1 MTGATAFDSAAM
13 ARAMRLAERGR
24 YRAHPNPMV
33 GCVLARDGDIVGEG
47 WHAVAGEAHAEINA
61 LEAAGDRARGATAY
75 VTLEPCAHHGKTPP
89 CAKALVAAGVAEV
102 IMAMLD
108 PYPAVRGR
116 GRAILDAAGIAT
128 RVGLMQQAAAD
139 LNRGFLSRVERGRPW
154 LTLKVASSL
163 DGATAMRDGESQWIT
178 GPEARADV
186 QRLRAASGAVMT
198 GIGTVLADDPLLTVR
213 DTTLDTGG
221 RQPLRAVLDTSLRMP
236 VEASMLAMP
245 GTTLVY
251 CGDDSARET
260 LVSRGAEIV
269 RTDGAGGRVELVA
282 VLEDLAS
289 REINTVLV
297 EAGPVLCGSLIRA
310 KLVDELVIYQA
321 PHIMGSET
329 RRLFETPAWT
339 RLADRQG
346 LRIVEVRQIG
356 GDLRI
361 TARPS
366 ERHRCLPES

>member
-1 MTGATAFDSAAM
+1 MARTLACSPFDSVAM

-33 GCVLARDGDIVGEG
+33 GCVIARDGEIVGEG

-61 LEAAGDRARGATAY
+61 LKVAGDKARGATVY

-89 CAKALVAAGVAEV
+89 CTDALVKAGVAEV
-102 IMAMLD
+102 VMAMSD

-116 GRAILDAAGIAT
+116 GRAALEAAGIPA
-128 RVGLMQQAAAD
+128 RVGLMEQAAAE
-139 LNRGFLSRVERGRPW
+139 LNRGFLSRVRRGRPW
-154 LTLKVASSL
+154 LTLKLAASL
-163 DGATAMRDGESQWIT
+163 DGATAMRDGESRWIT

-186 QRLRAASGAVMT
+186 QRLRAASGAVVT
-198 GIGTVLADDPLLTVR
+198 GIGTVLADDPSLTVR
-213 DTTLDTGG
+213 DASIDTGG
-221 RQPLRAVLDTSLRMP
+221 RQPLRVVLDTSLRMP
-236 VEASMLAMP
+236 PGASMLEMP
-245 GTTLVY
+245 GETLVY
-251 CGDDSARET
+251 CGDDSAREG
-260 LVSRGAEIV
+260 LESLAAAVIRI
-269 RTDGAGGRVELVA
+269 AGGRVDPVA

-297 EAGPVLCGSLIRA
+297 EAGPVLCGSLIHA

-329 RRLFETPAWT
+329 RRMFETPAWT

-346 LRIVEVRQIG
+346 LRLVETRRIG

-361 TARPS
+361 TARPA
-366 ERHRCLPES
+366 

>member
-1 MTGATAFDSAAM
+1 MAGATAFDSAAM

-89 CAKALVAAGVAEV
+89 CAKALVEAGVTEV
-102 IMAMLD
+102 VMAMLD

-116 GRAILDAAGIAT
+116 GRAILDAAGITT

-154 LTLKVASSL
+154 LTLKLASSL
-163 DGATAMRDGESQWIT
+163 DGATAMHDGESQWIT

-213 DTTLDTGG
+213 DATLDTGG

-245 GTTLVY
+245 GTTLLY

-260 LVSRGAEIV
+260 LVSRGAEVV
-269 RTDGAGGRVELVA
+269 RTDGADGRVEPVA

-366 ERHRCLPES
+366 